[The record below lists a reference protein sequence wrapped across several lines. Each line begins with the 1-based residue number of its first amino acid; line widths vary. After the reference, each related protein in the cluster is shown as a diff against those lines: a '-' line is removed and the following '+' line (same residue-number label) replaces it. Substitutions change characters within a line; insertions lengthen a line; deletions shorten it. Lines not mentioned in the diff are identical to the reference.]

1 MIGDTAPHEESAGDA
16 TYRLLRSNILLGHHH
31 PGAKLKLE
39 RLRVDYSTSVSTL
52 REILSRLSSE
62 KLVVAEGQR
71 GFEVAPIS
79 EADLRQTADLRLLLE
94 NHALSQSFEH
104 GDLEWEA
111 TVVAAHHKLAQL
123 EERMRDPQAGA
134 AATWKR
140 YDWQFHQALI
150 SACGSRLLMQTHAT
164 VFDRYLR
171 YQMIAL
177 GYRGDVAIAEHRG
190 LLDAALARDADHAI
204 GILRAHVEGGVEHA
218 LATGAISQGRLVLP
232 DDPKNLGDY

>member
-1 MIGDTAPHEESAGDA
+1 MHSEALGESAGEA
-16 TYRLLRSNILLGHHH
+16 VYRLIRTNILLGQLR
-31 PGAKLKLE
+31 PGSKLKLE
-39 RLRVDYSTSVSTL
+39 RLRLDYRASVSTL

-79 EADLRQTADLRLLLE
+79 EADLRETADLRLLLE
-94 NHALSQSFEH
+94 NHALAESFER
-104 GDLEWEA
+104 GDLEWEGHL
-111 TVVAAHHKLAQL
+111 VAAHHKLALL
-123 EERMRDPQAGA
+123 ELQMRA
-134 AATWKR
+134 AADSSVERWKR

-177 GYRGDVAIAEHRG
+177 GYRGQIAIDEHRI
-190 LLDAALARDADHAI
+190 LLEAALARDAKRAAAV
-204 GILRAHVEGGVEHA
+204 LRRHVEGGVEHA
-218 LATGAISQGRLVLP
+218 LATGAIRSAG
-232 DDPKNLGDY
+232 